1 MLQAMSTGHDGSI
14 ATIHANSARECL
26 GRLEMMMLLSGFPI
40 PQRAM
45 RQQIAAAVNM
55 IVHVARL
62 SDGSRKV
69 MKISEISGMEGEM
82 IMMQDLYEFNRTD
95 TGVRRRHRRQLSPDR
110 NSFLI
115 RAPARNRG
123 IQTRHAAHSHRGGLS
138 AMELLGLLL
147 FVMVFGLVGY
157 FVMRHTRPARE
168 TRQLESR
175 LRRPQAVGEEILRDQ
190 LKKERGLGSGLGWF
204 YNLGVMHKL
213 EQSLWQAGIY
223 RRVSD
228 VLLLM
233 LLMFGAG
240 ATIGAAFWQD
250 PALAIALGVV
260 LALIPIFYIQ
270 IKRKRR
276 IKRFVQQLPFALDLI
291 KSSLEAGHS
300 LLRGLQVV
308 VGEFEDPIATEFRSV
323 IEQTRLGFPLPR
335 AMEEMLKRV
344 PDDDL
349 RLLIVAVRVQS
360 EVGSSLA
367 VIIERLAEIV
377 RIRQRLG
384 AQVRAL
390 TAQARMS
397 GWVVA
402 ALPVILLA
410 AFSVIQPSYTHTLIL
425 RTRWPASAEN
435 RGDAGHPRVSVDPQI
450 AQGQVLICR
459 H

>member
-1 MLQAMSTGHDGSI
+1 M
-14 ATIHANSARECL
+14 
-26 GRLEMMMLLSGFPI
+26 
-40 PQRAM
+40 
-45 RQQIAAAVNM
+45 V
-55 IVHVARL
+55 
-62 SDGSRKV
+62 
-69 MKISEISGMEGEM
+69 
-82 IMMQDLYEFNRTD
+82 
-95 TGVRRRHRRQLSPDR
+95 
-110 NSFLI
+110 
-115 RAPARNRG
+115 
-123 IQTRHAAHSHRGGLS
+123 
-138 AMELLGLLL
+138 LLGLLL
-147 FVMVFGLVGY
+147 FAMVFGVVGY
-157 FVMRHTRPARE
+157 FVLSHTRPARE
-168 TRQLESR
+168 SRQLESR
-175 LRRPQAVGEEILRDQ
+175 LSRPEAVGEEILREG
-190 LKKERGLGSGLGWF
+190 LKKERGLGSGFGWF
-204 YNLGVMHKL
+204 YNLGVMQKL

-240 ATIGAAFWQD
+240 AMIGAALWQD
-250 PALAIALGVV
+250 PASRDCAWRLYSRSCRLSTSGSNASAGSNVSSM
-260 LALIPIFYIQ
+260 
-270 IKRKRR
+270 
-276 IKRFVQQLPFALDLI
+276 QLPFALDLI

-402 ALPVILLA
+402 ALPIIMLA
-410 AFSVIQPSYTHTLIL
+410 AFSVIQPSYTHTLFYEPGGQRLLKIAATL
-425 RTRWPASAEN
+425 DLLAF
-435 RGDAGHPRVSVDPQI
+435 VSIRKLLKVKY
-450 AQGQVLICR
+450 
-459 H
+459 

>member
-1 MLQAMSTGHDGSI
+1 
-14 ATIHANSARECL
+14 
-26 GRLEMMMLLSGFPI
+26 
-40 PQRAM
+40 
-45 RQQIAAAVNM
+45 
-55 IVHVARL
+55 
-62 SDGSRKV
+62 
-69 MKISEISGMEGEM
+69 
-82 IMMQDLYEFNRTD
+82 
-95 TGVRRRHRRQLSPDR
+95 
-110 NSFLI
+110 
-115 RAPARNRG
+115 
-123 IQTRHAAHSHRGGLS
+123 
-138 AMELLGLLL
+138 MELLGLFL
-147 FVMVFGLVGY
+147 FLMVFGVVGF

-204 YNLGVMHKL
+204 YNLGAMHQL

-410 AFSVIQPSYTHTLIL
+410 AFSVIQPSYTHTLFYEPGGQRLLKIAATLDIL
-425 RTRWPASAEN
+425 AFLSIRKLLK
-435 RGDAGHPRVSVDPQI
+435 VKY
-450 AQGQVLICR
+450 
-459 H
+459 